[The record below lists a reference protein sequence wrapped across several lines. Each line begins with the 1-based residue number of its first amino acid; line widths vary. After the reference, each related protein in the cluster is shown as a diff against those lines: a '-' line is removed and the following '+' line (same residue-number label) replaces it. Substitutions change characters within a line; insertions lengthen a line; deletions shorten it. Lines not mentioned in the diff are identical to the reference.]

1 MQHQYLKHLW
11 EKFLFHVLL
20 NMFTLYICCRKNLK
34 EKEFGTLIAWA
45 SHISGR
51 NLYRLLTFLCWL
63 YGLHFWWLSTHCIWH
78 DLKTKSDTMSVLIY
92 TSLLFFFPWFQERF
106 GASWTFIVS
115 NFLNGYQKG
124 RYVVNLC
131 FWSII
136 WGYLLAFWLNLGWS
150 SDEFVTHIEPQIGSW
165 IHVIKEPCHMNW
177 LTCLQFLTLN
187 FFHWIASW
195 FFQVVLWSPFC

>member
-1 MQHQYLKHLW
+1 MREIPFSCSIKHVHIIHLLQEELEREGIW
-11 EKFLFHVLL
+11 DFDRLSLPYIRQEFVQVTDFSVLAIWS
-20 NMFTLYICCRKNLK
+20 TLLMVINSL
-34 EKEFGTLIAWA
+34 
-45 SHISGR
+45 H
-51 NLYRLLTFLCWL
+51 LT
-63 YGLHFWWLSTHCIWH
+63 Y

-177 LTCLQFLTLN
+177 LTCLQFLILI

>member
-1 MQHQYLKHLW
+1 MREILFSCSIKHVQIIHLLQEELEREGIW
-11 EKFLFHVLL
+11 DFDRLSLPYIRQEFVQVTDFSVLAIWS
-20 NMFTLYICCRKNLK
+20 TLLMVINSL
-34 EKEFGTLIAWA
+34 
-45 SHISGR
+45 H
-51 NLYRLLTFLCWL
+51 LT
-63 YGLHFWWLSTHCIWH
+63 Y

-92 TSLLFFFPWFQERF
+92 TSLLFFFSWFQETF

-115 NFLNGYQKG
+115 NFLNDYQKG